1 MRSALRGAPR
11 RRCLPLLLLLL
22 EATLC
27 TAAVLDGRDRFDPLD
42 SSSGGDEFYQVQDRN
57 LYCKKCPAGT
67 YVAEHCKEQYGSSKC
82 LPCKEDE
89 YIKYPNDFSKCLGCQ
104 MCREDQVELS
114 PCRAVSNTQCVC
126 KNGTFCSPDHPCEMC
141 QKCRTRCPAGEVELA
156 PCTPH
161 SDLQCGPP
169 TSTFSSLTGGMI
181 VGIVVGVMAC
191 LAVLFMFLWVC
202 CCRSRGD
209 ERDLSRKSCG
219 VVDYLLRQLMRYQRA
234 DQGTQDNNHNEQV
247 SQHQLLPRE
256 SSSVTP
262 SAPGLEMTVP
272 TTSCPSAKCR
282 NLVPAQGKDPSAVLR
297 RSFEIFAQEVPYKD
311 WKRYGRALDLLEND
325 IVFAEM
331 NDKHWQEPLYQ
342 MLSMWQ
348 NRQGLNASVNT
359 LLGTLHEI
367 NLGGIAEDIAY
378 KLVQR
383 GYFKYELSCGSS
395 LLEAIVQ
402 FS

>member
-1 MRSALRGAPR
+1 MGRAAVPIEYHPCSRSDPVQKELSQQKGVP
-11 RRCLPLLLLLL
+11 

-104 MCREDQVELS
+104 MCRTDQVELS

-181 VGIVVGVMAC
+181 AGIVVGVMAC

-202 CCRSRGD
+202 CCRSR
-209 ERDLSRKSCG
+209 
-219 VVDYLLRQLMRYQRA
+219 
-234 DQGTQDNNHNEQV
+234 
-247 SQHQLLPRE
+247 
-256 SSSVTP
+256 
-262 SAPGLEMTVP
+262 
-272 TTSCPSAKCR
+272 
-282 NLVPAQGKDPSAVLR
+282 VLR

-383 GYFKYELSCGSS
+383 GYFKYEAS
-395 LLEAIVQ
+395 
-402 FS
+402 

>member
-1 MRSALRGAPR
+1 
-11 RRCLPLLLLLL
+11 
-22 EATLC
+22 
-27 TAAVLDGRDRFDPLD
+27 
-42 SSSGGDEFYQVQDRN
+42 
-57 LYCKKCPAGT
+57 
-67 YVAEHCKEQYGSSKC
+67 SSKC

-169 TSTFSSLTGGMI
+169 TSTFSNLTASHVLETLAGWMRLPQMASLRGRCEGPLTR
-181 VGIVVGVMAC
+181 
-191 LAVLFMFLWVC
+191 LVC
-202 CCRSRGD
+202 AS
-209 ERDLSRKSCG
+209 LLPQ
-219 VVDYLLRQLMRYQRA
+219 DYLMRQLTRYQRG

-262 SAPGLEMTVP
+262 SAPGLEVHEH
-272 TTSCPSAKCR
+272 
-282 NLVPAQGKDPSAVLR
+282 DPLLHPGHALPCSLSFSLPPPLVLR

-325 IVFAEM
+325 IVLAEM
-331 NDKHWQEPLYQ
+331 NDKYSHEPFFQ
-342 MLSMWQ
+342 MLNMWQ

-367 NLGGIAEDIAY
+367 NLGGIAEDISY

-383 GYFKYELSCGSS
+383 GYFKYEVS
-395 LLEAIVQ
+395 
-402 FS
+402 

>member
-1 MRSALRGAPR
+1 
-11 RRCLPLLLLLL
+11 
-22 EATLC
+22 
-27 TAAVLDGRDRFDPLD
+27 
-42 SSSGGDEFYQVQDRN
+42 VQDRN
-57 LYCKKCPAGT
+57 LYCKKCP
-67 YVAEHCKEQYGSSKC
+67 AEHCKEQYGSSKC

-104 MCREDQVELS
+104 MYQVELS

-181 VGIVVGVMAC
+181 AGIVVGVMAC

-209 ERDLSRKSCG
+209 ERDLSRKSCS
-219 VVDYLLRQLMRYQRA
+219 VVVSCWDG

-262 SAPGLEMTVP
+262 SAPGLEVHERDP
-272 TTSCPSAKCR
+272 LLHRARQR

-383 GYFKYELSCGSS
+383 GYFKYEAS
-395 LLEAIVQ
+395 
-402 FS
+402 